1 MLVQTLRRVR
11 RSSLSI
17 LLGLGFL
24 SSCVHAS
31 GTWTQM
37 GSAVDGNI
45 ANAQL
50 GFYVALSYNGTR
62 MAIGMPKVGKGDVGV
77 YDFID
82 GEWELMP
89 PPAGLSSTLTIPGTN
104 SGDEFGKQLSIS
116 ADGTRLAIA
125 GPMHDGSFANSGHV
139 QVYDYSGG
147 SWSKLGGDIEGQAA
161 EDKLEKVSLSA
172 DGTRVAVGTIW
183 NSNKRGNTRVFE
195 YSYDTSDWILMDS
208 DENRLAGEAEEDFSA
223 GHVALSSDG
232 TRVAISSYTANVD
245 KSGHVRV
252 FEYDESESV
261 PRWRQMGTNIN
272 GEAASAKLG
281 EHSVAISA
289 DGTRLIAGAFAY
301 TSESKVE
308 RGRARVYEFSNG
320 DWQPLGS
327 PFDGE
332 ARDWLGRFGA
342 SISADG
348 TRVAISSIKSDVAGT
363 DAGLLRLYEY
373 NETVSDWVQMDP
385 DIYGLSAQD
394 KFGNSA
400 SLSGDGY
407 CVAAGARQKTINSKL
422 LAGQVRAFQF
432 PRPPPAPVPPAP
444 EPPAPLPPCTCC
456 EKMAIDYG
464 FTTSRA
470 CAPQ

>member
-1 MLVQTLRRVR
+1 
-11 RSSLSI
+11 
-17 LLGLGFL
+17 
-24 SSCVHAS
+24 
-31 GTWTQM
+31 M
-37 GSAVDGNI
+37 GSVLDGNI
-45 ANAQL
+45 ANAQF
-50 GFYVALSYNGTR
+50 GSFVALSYNGTR
-62 MAIGMPKVGKGDVGV
+62 MAIGRPHAGKGDVGV

-82 GEWELMP
+82 GQWELMP
-89 PPAGLSSTLTIPGTN
+89 PPAGLSSTLTLPGKN
-104 SGDEFGKQLSIS
+104 SGDLFGKQLSIS
-116 ADGTRLAIA
+116 ADGTRLAIT
-125 GPMHDGSFANSGHV
+125 GPSHANNLGHA

-147 SWSKLGGDIEGQAA
+147 SWSQLGGDIMGQVAG
-161 EDKLEKVSLSA
+161 DKLEKVTLSA

-208 DENRLAGEAEEDFSA
+208 DENRLAGEAESDFSA
-223 GHVALSSDG
+223 GHIALSSDG
-232 TRVAISSYTANVD
+232 TRVAISSYTADAGTLTNA
-245 KSGHVRV
+245 GHVRV

-261 PRWRQMGTNIN
+261 PRWRRMGTNIN
-272 GEAASAKLG
+272 GESTNAKLG
-281 EHSVAISA
+281 EHSVSMSA

-308 RGRARVYEFSNG
+308 RGRARVYEFVNG

-332 ARDWLGRFGA
+332 ARDWLGRYGV
-342 SISADG
+342 SMSADG
-348 TRVAISSIKSDVAGT
+348 TRVAISSIKSDAGGT

-373 NETVSDWVQMDP
+373 DETVSDWVQMDP

-394 KFGNSA
+394 KFGTSV

-407 CVAAGARQKTINSKL
+407 CVASGARQKTINGKL
-422 LAGQVRAFQF
+422 MAGQVRAFQF
-432 PRPPPAPVPPAP
+432 PRPLLPPPAPLPPAPEPPVP